1 MRLRWLGPRR
11 SMAGA
16 TALALVALL
25 VTPRV
30 ASAAT
35 ADEVRILTLTNQVR
49 ASVGAG
55 PLVLDE
61 GLSVTARRWAAAVA
75 AAGRISHNPDLPTTT
90 SGPTAI
96 AENVAVGNTIQLV
109 HDVLV
114 ASRPHYVNLVNPTVT
129 RMGIGVAWAGG
140 LVYVVENFL
149 IVRGAPVPSS
159 PPTPPTTVRSS
170 PTTSPPATVAPG
182 RAPAMASTTTTPPPA
197 RSAGPAVSTPP
208 TAGEA
213 LPSTWLRLSFDV
225 LRSWDRPPG

>member
-1 MRLRWLGPRR
+1 
-11 SMAGA
+11 
-16 TALALVALL
+16 
-25 VTPRV
+25 
-30 ASAAT
+30 
-35 ADEVRILTLTNQVR
+35 
-49 ASVGAG
+49 
-55 PLVLDE
+55 
-61 GLSVTARRWAAAVA
+61 VA
-75 AAGRISHNPDLPTTT
+75 AAGRISHNPDLPITT

-149 IVRGAPVPSS
+149 IVRGAPVPTS
-159 PPTPPTTVRSS
+159 PPTTLRSS
-170 PTTSPPATVAPG
+170 PATSPPATVAPG
-182 RAPAMASTTTTPPPA
+182 RAPAMASTTTTLAPA
-197 RSAGPAVSTPP
+197 RSVGPAVSTPP

-213 LPSTWLRLSFDV
+213 LPSAWMRLSFDV